1 MVQLILFKLIYIIL
15 ICTILITC
23 TDSTYIT
30 PKKKY
35 YTYNCVHGIS
45 AKVYA
50 YAF

>member
-23 TDSTYIT
+23 TDSTY
-30 PKKKY
+30 KSKEKY